1 MVERGELVA
10 ESGQDRRLLRRI
22 EGAIAALEA
31 VEPSRSE

>member
-31 VEPSRSE
+31 VEASRSE